1 MEFRSLTRLAL
12 VLMAGATIAVGAGA
26 ARADPL
32 ASAGMT
38 VEDINSWLRTKGCD
52 TAVGDKGDYVVC
64 KMKGYQYVVF
74 TADCENQ
81 HCKSLQFFYGISFD
95 NKGVKPDHAAAA
107 EFINGWNTNYRW
119 VKAWVDENRDVG
131 LETDFLVSPG
141 GTTDGLN
148 GTLDLFLGGVGVFS
162 DYLDGKANNA
172 K

>member
-32 ASAGMT
+32 PSAGMT

-64 KMKGYQYVVF
+64 KLKDDGFAVF
-74 TADCENQ
+74 MYDCENQ
-81 HCKSLQFFYGISFD
+81 HCKALQFFSGIKFD
-95 NKGVKPDHAAAA
+95 KGVKPDDAQAAA
-107 EFINGWNTNYRW
+107 FVNKWNTSYRW
-119 VKAWVDENRDVG
+119 IKAWVDESRNVG

-141 GTTDGLN
+141 GTTEGLN
-148 GTLDLFLGGVGVFS
+148 GTLELFMSGREVFA
-162 DYLDGKANNA
+162 DYVNGKLPNGN
-172 K
+172 